1 MTARLAL
8 LLASALVLTA
18 QSPLPRFENLPAP
31 TDWKGPVVVPNLTT
45 RSERM
50 FQSRLLQAS
59 REPANFAG
67 HYRIT
72 YWGCGSECAA
82 GAAIDLKT
90 GDVLPLPLA
99 KANGRG
105 WERWITCPA
114 SFEGT
119 GDEFHLDSR
128 LMIVRCGLNFDE
140 QLQRNVPDVYYFVL
154 EDQRFRELAHLHGKA
169 ARVALK

>member
-1 MTARLAL
+1 
-8 LLASALVLTA
+8 
-18 QSPLPRFENLPAP
+18 
-31 TDWKGPVVVPNLTT
+31 
-45 RSERM
+45 M
-50 FQSRLLQAS
+50 FQTRLLQAS

-72 YWGCGSECAA
+72 YWGCGSVCSA
-82 GAAIDLKT
+82 GAVIDLET

-99 KANGRG
+99 KTNGSG

-119 GDEFHLDSR
+119 GDDFRPDSR
-128 LMIVRCGLNFDE
+128 LMILRCGMNFDE
-140 QLQRNVPDVYYFVL
+140 QLQRNVPDVYYFAL